1 MTEKTKVYVDPYRKK
16 YGSPTM
22 PSQKK
27 GYDRKEKV
35 KAMNELARETTKQ
48 VEEEQTIDD
57 LIQEAKAEGNF
68 NLASELIDKR
78 IQDDHSREFNVMW
91 DRQNIKSGGRLDGSK
106 SALEILQ
113 NLKSTGELDEMEE
126 SFREKRRNK

>member
-48 VEEEQTIDD
+48 VEEEQSIDD

-68 NLASELIDKR
+68 KLPLSMIILMALQTSVTCMMSLMGVPM
-78 IQDDHSREFNVMW
+78 SY
-91 DRQNIKSGGRLDGSK
+91 KSIS
-106 SALEILQ
+106 I
-113 NLKSTGELDEMEE
+113 
-126 SFREKRRNK
+126 SFFS

>member
-48 VEEEQTIDD
+48 IEEEQSIDD

-78 IQDDHSREFNVMW
+78 IQDEHSKEFNVMW
-91 DRQNIKSGGRLDGSK
+91 DRQNIKSGGRLDGSR

>member
-48 VEEEQTIDD
+48 VEEEQSIDD

>member
-48 VEEEQTIDD
+48 IEEEQSIDD

-78 IQDDHSREFNVMW
+78 IQDEHSKEFNVMW
-91 DRQNIKSGGRLDGSK
+91 DRQNIKSGGRLDGSR

-113 NLKSTGELDEMEE
+113 NLKSSGELDEMEE

>member
-48 VEEEQTIDD
+48 VEEEQSIDD
-57 LIQEAKAEGNF
+57 LIQEAKAEGTF

-113 NLKSTGELDEMEE
+113 NLKSSGELDEMEE

>member
-35 KAMNELARETTKQ
+35 KAMNESTMEQAEYLETKYGPG
-48 VEEEQTIDD
+48 D
-57 LIQEAKAEGNF
+57 EGDYF
-68 NLASELIDKR
+68 
-78 IQDDHSREFNVMW
+78 QDFSDY
-91 DRQNIKSGGRLDGSK
+91 D
-106 SALEILQ
+106 
-113 NLKSTGELDEMEE
+113 
-126 SFREKRRNK
+126 

>member
-1 MTEKTKVYVDPYRKK
+1 MTKKTKVYVDPYRKK

-48 VEEEQTIDD
+48 VEEEQSIDD

-78 IQDDHSREFNVMW
+78 IQDEHSREFNVMW

>member
-48 VEEEQTIDD
+48 IEEEQSIDD

-78 IQDDHSREFNVMW
+78 IQDEHSKEFQVMW

>member
-48 VEEEQTIDD
+48 IEEEQSIDD
-57 LIQEAKAEGNF
+57 LIQEAKAEGNY

-78 IQDDHSREFNVMW
+78 IQDEHSKEFQVMW

>member
-48 VEEEQTIDD
+48 VEEEQSIDD

-78 IQDDHSREFNVMW
+78 IQDEHSKEFQVMW
-91 DRQNIKSGGRLDGSK
+91 DRQNIKSGGRLDGSR

-113 NLKSTGELDEMEE
+113 NLKSSGELDEMEE

>member
-48 VEEEQTIDD
+48 VEEEQSIDD
-57 LIQEAKAEGNF
+57 LIQEAKAEGNY

-78 IQDDHSREFNVMW
+78 MQDEHSKEFNVMW
-91 DRQNIKSGGRLDGSK
+91 DRQNIKSGGRLDGSR

>member
-1 MTEKTKVYVDPYRKK
+1 
-16 YGSPTM
+16 M

-48 VEEEQTIDD
+48 IEEEQSIDD

-78 IQDDHSREFNVMW
+78 IQDEHSKEFNVMW
-91 DRQNIKSGGRLDGSK
+91 DRQNIKSGGRLDGSR